1 MRILTL
7 AGVLGLALAGAAS
20 AQTSGASL
28 TLANAAASP
37 ASPVIIDGISWRCET
52 TGACIGVG
60 RGEEQP
66 ATRACRRV
74 VARVGAVSAFTWRGT
89 ALSSDQLAACNTA
102 AA

>member
-52 TGACIGVG
+52 TGACVG